1 MTSASR
7 PRPSAASAAR
17 RARRRVLA
25 EWRRV
30 DLSEAERARISAG
43 RSAADLLPAVLQ
55 GMRIDRRQ
63 AESQIVSLW
72 RQIVDPRVAEHSH
85 PVGLVRGTLL
95 VAVDSSVW
103 LTEIVRYG
111 NREILERV
119 QHAMGKDMVKKISF
133 RVG

>member
-1 MTSASR
+1 M
-7 PRPSAASAAR
+7 
-17 RARRRVLA
+17 
-25 EWRRV
+25 
-30 DLSEAERARISAG
+30 SEAERARISAG

-111 NREILERV
+111 NREILAPNREA
-119 QHAMGKDMVKKISF
+119 Q
-133 RVG
+133 